1 MATQPMYYGSLY
13 FTTTAVTNNLA
24 NTPIKAAGETLG
36 VNCYGFSHSTNRLTY
51 TGNTGR
57 TFAIDCAFSVSCSG
71 ATQSIMHLYKNG
83 EAIPGAHIERKIG
96 TGGDIGAG
104 SVIGLVRLKK
114 DDYVEL
120 WCETD
125 ADADDMTVERG
136 MLRATVAG

>member
-1 MATQPMYYGSLY
+1 MATQPMYYGALY

-24 NTPIKAAGETLG
+24 DTPIKAAGETLG
-36 VNCYGFSHSTNRLTY
+36 TNCYGFSHSTNRLTY
-51 TGNTGR
+51 TGDVGR
-57 TFAIDCAFSVSCSG
+57 MFAIDCAFSVSCSG

-83 EAIPGAHIERKIG
+83 EAIAGAHIERKIG

-125 ADADDMTVERG
+125 ADADDLTVEHG
-136 MLRATVAG
+136 IMRATVAG